1 MLFIGDSLTYVND
14 LDQQVLALARLAGL
28 GAGLT
33 IDRVV
38 KGACSVLCA
47 RCSVLGALC
56 AVCCVLCVI
65 HGLVTVRCV
74 RERARA
80 RTRRWQWF
88 ATFWEED
95 MKVIYLHMKLLFAYT
110 PMALVCTARVLHVCM
125 YVCMRVCIYVHTY
138 VWVGVVYVC
147 MYVYT

>member
-1 MLFIGDSLTYVND
+1 VLFIGDSLTYVND

-38 KGACSVLCA
+38 KGACW
-47 RCSVLGALC
+47 VLGAGC
-56 AVCCVLCVI
+56 SVCCVLCA
-65 HGLVTVRCV
+65 LCDTWSRTVRCA

-88 ATFWEED
+88 ATFWKED
-95 MKVIYLHMKLLFAYT
+95 MEIIYLHMKLLFTCAA
-110 PMALVCTARVLHVCM
+110 MALGCTADVSGTDV
-125 YVCMRVCIYVHTY
+125 
-138 VWVGVVYVC
+138 
-147 MYVYT
+147 